1 MYSLQVTYDGY
12 QHATAVNEP
21 HHNVVKIDCP
31 YTGKGDEFS
40 PASLLGISLAS
51 CMLLSMGAIAQ
62 RDQLDLKGTTVDIS
76 LEGMEQTFP
85 HVDAINLRFR
95 FPKDFDTP
103 DRRKLEHAAA
113 LCPIMASID
122 EQTTVT
128 TTFEFGM
135 AAATA

>member
-103 DRRKLEHAAA
+103 GRRKLEHAAA